1 MKQDTKYK
9 MMILLSVINTA
20 AIVFL
25 TIAYLHKNDTQLE
38 NTIILPEQTRSG
50 NLPVKNVNQNEASIN
65 PDTLPSEMQTQ
76 SEPSIINADNPDIT
90 YIRTLMT
97 ADSLYH
103 AGNYTEARK
112 MYLEAYHSNNDYTY
126 PMDKIRLIDTILA
139 FQKREIDY
147 QQLTLPETIIHS
159 ILDDE

>member
-9 MMILLSVINTA
+9 MMILLSVINTV

-25 TIAYLHKNDTQLE
+25 TIAYLHKDNTQPE
-38 NTIILPEQTRSG
+38 NTITLPEQTKYG
-50 NLPVKNVNQNEASIN
+50 NIPVKNVNQNEASIN
-65 PDTLPSEMQTQ
+65 PDTLPGEMQSQ

-147 QQLTLPETIIHS
+147 QHLTLP
-159 ILDDE
+159 